1 MIPPKENDACSV
13 TNHRK
18 WISTNFPTKNKIIV
32 LKKLRELQET
42 QINNLTKL
50 RTKYKNKSEVQQKEN
65 MKNHQTNVL
74 ELKNTM
80 IELKSAI
87 ESFNRRLNQVEDSIS
102 ELENR

>member
-1 MIPPKENDACSV
+1 MFSNQPQKMDIHKFPNKEQNNCPKEAQRATRD
-13 TNHRK
+13 TDK
-18 WISTNFPTKNKIIV
+18 QFDKI
-32 LKKLRELQET
+32 KKIQ
-42 QINNLTKL
+42 
-50 RTKYKNKSEVQQKEN
+50 KSEVQQKEN

>member
-1 MIPPKENDACSV
+1 M
-13 TNHRK
+13 
-18 WISTNFPTKNKIIV
+18 
-32 LKKLRELQET
+32 LRELQET

-50 RTKYKNKSEVQQKEN
+50 ETKYKNKSEVQQREN